1 MDTFTK
7 LLHGLVARKPEDISI
22 REKDLG
28 IWQSWT
34 WREYMEE
41 ASAVANSLA
50 KSGFNRGDK
59 VAIIGDNRPELYF
72 GIMASQ
78 MLGGVPVP
86 IYQDSIADEMVYILE
101 HAEVRFAIVED
112 QEQVDK
118 LLTIRDKLPNLEFII
133 YEDVRGLRDYEERG
147 LMSYESARNQGLS
160 FADENP
166 NFVADEIQKG
176 SAGDLAVMLY
186 TSGTTGKPKGVM
198 LSYDNVIAT
207 SWSGIQHDNL
217 NANEKVVAYMPMAWI
232 GDHLFSYGESLCVG
246 FSVYCPESADTV
258 LQDVREI
265 GPTCFFAPP
274 RIWENI
280 LTTVLVRIEDAGW
293 PKRKMFNYFMKVAE
307 RVGAP
312 LMDGK
317 SVSLNERLLYALGKI
332 LVYGPLRDNLG
343 FSKMRVA
350 YTAGEAI
357 GPEIFTFY
365 RSIGVNIKQLYG
377 MTEATA
383 LVVGQ
388 ADGEVYA
395 DSVGV
400 PYPGVELQIGENG
413 EVMFRS
419 AGVFQG
425 YYKNP
430 EATKEAKT
438 ADGWIKSGDAG
449 LIDADGQL
457 RIIDRAKDVGQL
469 NDGTMFA
476 PKYLENKLKFS
487 PYVREAVAHGN
498 GRDRVTVFINIDL
511 EAVGNWAERR
521 GISYTSY
528 TDLAG
533 RTEVYDLVKHDIERV
548 NNSLAGDPQLSGS
561 QIQRFLI
568 LHKEL
573 DPDDNELTRTRKV
586 RRRFIAEKYAEL
598 IDALYSDRD
607 RVLIEAEVTFEDGR
621 TGSIKAELVIQDVSP
636 TGSKINQTEAA

>member
-1 MDTFTK
+1 
-7 LLHGLVARKPEDISI
+7 
-22 REKDLG
+22 
-28 IWQSWT
+28 
-34 WREYMEE
+34 
-41 ASAVANSLA
+41 
-50 KSGFNRGDK
+50 
-59 VAIIGDNRPELYF
+59 
-72 GIMASQ
+72 
-78 MLGGVPVP
+78 
-86 IYQDSIADEMVYILE
+86 
-101 HAEVRFAIVED
+101 
-112 QEQVDK
+112 
-118 LLTIRDKLPNLEFII
+118 
-133 YEDVRGLRDYEERG
+133 
-147 LMSYESARNQGLS
+147 
-160 FADENP
+160 
-166 NFVADEIQKG
+166 
-176 SAGDLAVMLY
+176 
-186 TSGTTGKPKGVM
+186 
-198 LSYDNVIAT
+198 
-207 SWSGIQHDNL
+207 
-217 NANEKVVAYMPMAWI
+217 
-232 GDHLFSYGESLCVG
+232 
-246 FSVYCPESADTV
+246 
-258 LQDVREI
+258 
-265 GPTCFFAPP
+265 
-274 RIWENI
+274 
-280 LTTVLVRIEDAGW
+280 
-293 PKRKMFNYFMKVAE
+293 MFNYFMKVAE

-317 SVSLNERLLYALGKI
+317 SVSLHERLLYALGKL

-400 PYPGVELQIGENG
+400 PYPGVELQIAENG

-430 EATKEAKT
+430 EATEEAKT
-438 ADGWIKSGDAG
+438 PDGWIKSGDAG

-498 GRDRVTVFINIDL
+498 GRDRVTAFINIDL
-511 EAVGNWAERR
+511 EAVGNWADRR

-528 TDLAG
+528 TDLAA
-533 RTEVYDLVKHDIERV
+533 RPEVYDLVQHDIERV

-586 RRRFIAEKYAEL
+586 RRRF
-598 IDALYSDRD
+598 
-607 RVLIEAEVTFEDGR
+607 
-621 TGSIKAELVIQDVSP
+621 
-636 TGSKINQTEAA
+636 